1 MRNAVRVIRG
11 ICISPEYRQMDL
23 RPLKTGQ
30 VEQSK
35 TIPQLHADSPVD
47 PEASDPERS
56 TVFFERYE
64 TKIHS
69 SISYPRVAQTPD
81 PTDSVRSQSFR
92 FNHTSGSCSAHFKGR
107 QKMTIHL
114 DNKEAHLLQTML
126 KVELMRVTSV
136 LYAKEIK
143 PLADCIEG
151 LLDKLQPK
159 QKM

>member
-1 MRNAVRVIRG
+1 MRIRRLILNHQTQNAQPYF
-11 ICISPEYRQMDL
+11 S
-23 RPLKTGQ
+23 
-30 VEQSK
+30 S
-35 TIPQLHADSPVD
+35 
-47 PEASDPERS
+47 
-56 TVFFERYE
+56 RYE

-114 DNKEAHLLQTML
+114 DNNEAHLLQTML
-126 KVELMRVTSV
+126 KVELMRATSV
-136 LYAKEIK
+136 SYAKEIK

-159 QKM
+159 HKMEIRIKRISEEVARNIDERMRRQGIL